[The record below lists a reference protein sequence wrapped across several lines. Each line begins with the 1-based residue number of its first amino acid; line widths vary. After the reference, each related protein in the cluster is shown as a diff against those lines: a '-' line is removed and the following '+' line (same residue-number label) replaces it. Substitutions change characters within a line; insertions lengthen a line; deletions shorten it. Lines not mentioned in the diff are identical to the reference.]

1 MDPNEEFE
9 ELEDLDVNPDA
20 TEEIIDDGGEETF
33 SDYPESTGSKT
44 GYKGKKYHADR
55 INELDEKSEQLKEKV
70 ETLKDEKSRD
80 WKLKDSN
87 NKEPVK
93 ADGSNTRL
101 KTQREKFGDNAKL
114 ARAKAQEK
122 INKVQRMKAKLDRV
136 TDVATHP
143 LEAAKEAAED
153 KAKDI
158 AKKTGKTVGKAA
170 AKGAVN
176 AAKATG
182 RLVAQGGK
190 MLVSLLS
197 NPYVLAAVVAAALLF
212 IIFFMLF
219 SKASDGDLEPEGYF
233 DTTCDFNLTSVTY
246 SCNGTSK
253 IMGIK
258 EYVLSIA
265 YGEMQKNNLSEAAIK
280 ALMIIAKTNALA
292 NGNYDSSG
300 DKAISISGS
309 NCNAAY
315 ENVYETLADEQENK
329 TKQKQVK
336 VLENYYNEI
345 ANYLFI
351 SESYKSEITE
361 LGSEDALEF
370 NDNIIQKLVS
380 TNKDGYEEILQEIY
394 AVEDGESDKT
404 ITVTNSNP
412 SIFVGDSRTVGMK
425 NSVSELN
432 DNNTIA
438 EGSKRY
444 DWFVNTAINSI
455 NSKINNG
462 NSYNIISWMGVNDI
476 ATNASSVA
484 EKYFN
489 KYKELAQGSWSKH
502 TIYVVKVGPV
512 VDSKTY
518 YVDNAQVNEFND
530 RMKELINNANI
541 SNLKYID
548 LSYSINSY
556 DAEGLHYG
564 QSDYQKIYNDIK
576 AKVTS
581 TKTLSKV
588 KALFNN
594 AEYCTY
600 YRYKKECEAG
610 WWWPIGT
617 GTPRGNI
624 YPDEPGSSL
633 MQLYSPFSYSRDIGK
648 GARAH
653 LGVDIGGG
661 FDDIVIASRS
671 GTVVA
676 THNGCTELNNL
687 HSTCGGGGGN
697 WVKIDHGDG
706 TYSIYMHMK
715 NNSLTVKE
723 GDSVNQGQKIGLISS
738 TGSSTGAHLHFA
750 IIVDGNYVNALDG
763 YISADNPRPSGNCDN
778 YTADKSGV
786 CKALK
791 DLGFSDN
798 AVAGLMV
805 NIKAETWYF
814 DFDPNAYVANDN
826 GGPSMGLIMWHDV
839 FACANYDVCSA
850 KNSGYTCNA
859 SALKCFCQENNLEWN
874 SVACQTKY
882 LKKYIDDHANVY
894 DFDAAKTIYDPNASA
909 HDIASQFCIK
919 LERPANKYTNCP
931 QRASS
936 YASDMLSFVKNGC
949 KD

>member
-122 INKVQRMKAKLDRV
+122 INKAQRMKAKLDRV

-158 AKKTGKTVGKAA
+158 AKKTGKAA

-280 ALMIIAKTNALA
+280 ALMIITKTNALA

-600 YRYKKECEAG
+600 YRYKNDNCEVG
-610 WWWPIGT
+610 WWYPIGESGSFNKGAILSGAPALLDT
-617 GTPRGNI
+617 GTDNWGWRS
-624 YPDEPGSSL
+624 D
-633 MQLYSPFSYSRDIGK
+633 PFT
-648 GARAH
+648 GARKYHSGSDLWANQ
-653 LGVDIGGG
+653 GMN
-661 FDDIVIASRS
+661 VIAVRGGTIVTAIDGFNDYS
-671 GTVVA
+671 G
-676 THNGCTELNNL
+676 NKDGY
-687 HSTCGGGGGN
+687 GN
-697 WVKIDHGDG
+697 QIVIDHGDG
-706 TYSIYMHMK
+706 FFTRYGHLQKGSVSKYSSVGM
-715 NNSLTVKE
+715 TV
-723 GDSVNQGQKIGLISS
+723 SQGQIIALSGNSGRS
-738 TGSSTGAHLHFA
+738 TGPHLHFE
-750 IIVDGNYVNALDG
+750 VREGGPWGTSLNPFD
-763 YISADNPRPSGNCDN
+763 YISTSNPRPAGNCNN

-936 YASDMLSFVKNGC
+936 YASDMLNFVKNGC